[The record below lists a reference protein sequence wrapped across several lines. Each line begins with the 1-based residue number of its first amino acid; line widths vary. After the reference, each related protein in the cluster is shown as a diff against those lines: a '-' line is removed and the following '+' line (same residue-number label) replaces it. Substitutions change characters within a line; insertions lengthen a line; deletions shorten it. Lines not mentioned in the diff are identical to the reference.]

1 MNDDHDLVSRC
12 LKRDVAAEYELYQRL
27 APKMFGI
34 CLRYGGN
41 TKEAEEILQIG
52 FIKVFGKLHQFRF
65 ECSLEGWVH
74 PIFVNTAINYCKDQL
89 KFHQHVELKNVM
101 EDATLQED
109 ALSIMSAK
117 ELLSVIQQLPVG
129 YRTIFNLYVIEAH
142 RHDEIAQMLG
152 ISEGTS
158 KSQLFRARAYVRNI
172 LKKLER

>member
-1 MNDDHDLVSRC
+1 
-12 LKRDVAAEYELYQRL
+12 
-27 APKMFGI
+27 
-34 CLRYGGN
+34 
-41 TKEAEEILQIG
+41 
-52 FIKVFGKLHQFRF
+52 
-65 ECSLEGWVH
+65 
-74 PIFVNTAINYCKDQL
+74 L